1 MIFVDGDKKFL
12 NFVAD
17 MPFDDQQTFKKTL
30 TPSQARPK
38 IEKFCAYQERSHQQV
53 KRKLQTYGLS
63 GMDADLLLV
72 DLMHSNFLN
81 EERFA
86 MAYARGKF
94 KIKGWGKGKIKM
106 GLKREGVVEK
116 LIAQALASLGAEDY
130 TQTLHRVAEKK
141 WPFIKGASHPE
152 KIFKL
157 KRYLVGKG
165 YDFEAIDKVI
175 AEVVR

>member
-1 MIFVDGDKKFL
+1 MNFVNGAEKSL
-12 NFVAD
+12 NFVKD

-38 IEKFCAYQERSHQQV
+38 IEKYCAYQERSHQQV
-53 KRKLQTYGLS
+53 KRKLIGYGLNAL
-63 GMDADLLLV
+63 DADMMLV
-72 DLMHSNFLN
+72 ELTQSNFLN

-94 KIKGWGKGKIKM
+94 KIKGWGKGKIKV
-106 GLKREGVVEK
+106 GLKREGVGEK

-130 TQTLHRVAEKK
+130 SQTLHRLAEKK
-141 WPFIKGASHPE
+141 WPLIKGASHIE
-152 KIFKL
+152 KVFKL

-165 YDFEAIDKVI
+165 YDFEAIDNVI
-175 AEVVR
+175 AEVVC